1 MALMPVADALAAI
14 LAGAEPLPEE
24 MVALDAALSSH
35 PRRATSRHGGR
46 SRRRRCRRW
55 TAMRCARRMPPISR
69 ARLKVIGE
77 VAAGRPFERKVG
89 AGEAVRIFTGGV
101 IPDGADAVIIQE
113 DTGDRRRSPHHH
125 GSRRSRAA
133 YPRRRRRFPRGR
145 RAAHARAPPHR
156 PRFVARRRH
165 ELSGACGAPPPESRS
180 ARHRRRAGDAGRRP
194 PAPARSSIP
203 TATGCGRWRAPRAPR
218 SSISGSPPTR
228 SPPPRKASAVR
239 ARLERRY
246 PDHHGR
252 RLGRR
257 P

>member
-1 MALMPVADALAAI
+1 MTPVIA
-14 LAGAEPLPEE
+14 
-24 MVALDAALSSH
+24 SS
-35 PRRATSRHGGR
+35 RATSRRGGR

-125 GSRRSRAA
+125 GSRRSGAA
-133 YPRRRRRFPRGR
+133 YPPRRRRFPRGR
-145 RAAHARAPPHR
+145 RAARARAPPHR

-165 ELSGACGAPPPESRS
+165 ELSGACGAPPPESRCP
-180 ARHRRRAGDAGRRP
+180 RHRRRAGDAGRNPRP
-194 PAPARSSIP
+194 RPDRLFQRLRIR
-203 TATGCGRWRAPRAPR
+203 GRWRAPRAPR
-218 SSISGSPPTR
+218 SSISESPPTR
-228 SPPPRKASAVR
+228 SPPPRKASAAR
-239 ARLERRY
+239 ASLKQIS
-246 PDHHGR
+246 
-252 RLGRR
+252 
-257 P
+257 

>member
-24 MVALDAALSSH
+24 MVALDAAYHRMLA
-35 PRRATSRHGGR
+35 RDVA
-46 SRRRRCRRW
+46 
-55 TAMRCARRMPPISR
+55 ARRTQPPQAMSAMDGYAVR
-69 ARLKVIGE
+69 AADAADLSARLKVIGE

-89 AGEAVRIFTGGV
+89 KGEAVRIFTGGV
-101 IPDGADAVIIQE
+101 IPEGADAVIIQE
-113 DTGDRRRSPHHH
+113 DTGDRRRSHHH
-125 GSRRSRAA
+125 HRSRHSGAA
-133 YPRRRRRFPRGR
+133 YPPRRRRFPRGR

-165 ELSGACGAPPPESRS
+165 ELSGACGAPPPESRG
-180 ARHRRRAGDAGRRP
+180 ARHRRRAGDAGRNPRP
-194 PAPARSSIP
+194 RPDRLFQRLRLAGAGARR
-203 TATGCGRWRAPRAPR
+203 GRRGRR
-218 SSISGSPPTR
+218 SRDRRRHGR
-228 SPPPRKASAVR
+228 RHR
-239 ARLERRY
+239 ARHPPCARGERGY